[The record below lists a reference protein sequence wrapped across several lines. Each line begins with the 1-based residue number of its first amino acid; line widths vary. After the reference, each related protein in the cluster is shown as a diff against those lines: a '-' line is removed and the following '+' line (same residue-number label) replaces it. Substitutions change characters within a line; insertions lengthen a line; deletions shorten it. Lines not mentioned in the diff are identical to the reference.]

1 MIQQPHPDRMLNR
14 LNRTPVTALVYA
26 LLLGTLSAG
35 IQAAPREPRPTCT
48 RTFTLAYHDHGM
60 LYSKASNQGID
71 KDVAHELMKRSGCR
85 FEVSVMPRARIW
97 KWIESGE
104 LDFSMSGIT
113 NESRDQFA
121 GFGWYLYNK
130 YYLMVRKDRQVGT
143 LADFERD
150 ASLKLGAIRSFRY
163 SPSAN
168 KMVDSITAQG
178 RVVDVA
184 DHEQLLA
191 MMKLDRIQAMII
203 EPFNYSQVDAK
214 ALREITRIVEV
225 GDPPTLHGLI
235 MSKASLPEA
244 ELSKWRGMIDEMRR
258 DGTLLNI
265 LRKYFA
271 PEEAKA
277 MVTF

>member
-1 MIQQPHPDRMLNR
+1 MSLHCAVSLSRLPPLVHRRLARTLFAACLSGLTATACWSAERPDC
-14 LNRTPVTALVYA
+14 
-26 LLLGTLSAG
+26 S
-35 IQAAPREPRPTCT
+35 

-60 LYSKASNQGID
+60 LYSKASDQGID
-71 KDVAHELMKRSGCR
+71 KDVAQELIKRSGCR
-85 FEVSVMPRARIW
+85 VEVSVMPRARIW

-113 NESRDQFA
+113 NESRDKFA
-121 GFGWYLYNK
+121 SFAWYLYNK
-130 YYLMVRKDRQVGT
+130 YYLMVRKDAQART
-143 LADFERD
+143 LAEFEQNK
-150 ASLKLGAIRSFRY
+150 SLRLGSIRSFRY

-168 KMVDSITAQG
+168 LLADRLAEQG
-178 RVVDVA
+178 RISEVV

-191 MMKLDRIQAMII
+191 MLKLDRIQGMII

-214 ALREITRIVEV
+214 ALGELTRIVEV

-235 MSKASLPEA
+235 MSKASLPET
-244 ELSKWRGMIDEMRR
+244 ELRKWRGLIDEMRR
-258 DGTLLNI
+258 DGTLLKI

>member
-1 MIQQPHPDRMLNR
+1 MSLHCAVSLSRLPPLVHRRLARTLLAACVSGLTATACWSAERPDC
-14 LNRTPVTALVYA
+14 
-26 LLLGTLSAG
+26 S
-35 IQAAPREPRPTCT
+35 

-60 LYSKASNQGID
+60 LYSKASDQGID
-71 KDVAHELMKRSGCR
+71 KDVAQELIKRSGCR
-85 FEVSVMPRARIW
+85 VEVSVMPRARIW

-113 NESRDQFA
+113 NESRDKFA
-121 GFGWYLYNK
+121 SFAWYLYNK
-130 YYLMVRKDRQVGT
+130 YYLMVRKDAQART
-143 LADFERD
+143 LAEFEQNK
-150 ASLKLGAIRSFRY
+150 SLRLGSIRSFRY

-168 KMVDSITAQG
+168 LLADRLAEQG
-178 RVVDVA
+178 RISEVV

-191 MMKLDRIQAMII
+191 MLKLDRIQGMII

-214 ALREITRIVEV
+214 ALGELTRIVEV

-235 MSKASLPEA
+235 MSKASLPET
-244 ELSKWRGMIDEMRR
+244 ELRKWRGLIDEMRR
-258 DGTLLNI
+258 DGTLLKI

>member
-1 MIQQPHPDRMLNR
+1 MYSCSVVMRRFAVMS
-14 LNRTPVTALVYA
+14 A
-26 LLLGTLSAG
+26 LLIGTLPALA
-35 IQAAPREPRPTCT
+35 QTQQREALPACT

-60 LYSKASNQGID
+60 LYSKASDQGID
-71 KDVAHELMKRSGCR
+71 KDVAQELIRRSGCR

-113 NESRDQFA
+113 NESRDKLA
-121 GFGWYLYNK
+121 GFAWYLYNK
-130 YYLMVRKDRQVGT
+130 YYLMVRKDRQVST

-168 KMVDSITAQG
+168 QMVDRITAQG
-178 RVVDVA
+178 RVVEVV
-184 DHEQLLA
+184 DHEQLLS
-191 MMKLDRIQAMII
+191 MMKLDRIQGMII
-203 EPFNYSQVDAK
+203 EPFNYSQVDAR
-214 ALREITRIVEV
+214 ALGEITRIVEI

-235 MSKASLPEA
+235 MSRASLPEA
-244 ELSKWRGMIDEMRR
+244 EQRKWRALVDEMRR
-258 DGTLLNI
+258 DGTLLKI
-265 LRKYFA
+265 MRKYFA